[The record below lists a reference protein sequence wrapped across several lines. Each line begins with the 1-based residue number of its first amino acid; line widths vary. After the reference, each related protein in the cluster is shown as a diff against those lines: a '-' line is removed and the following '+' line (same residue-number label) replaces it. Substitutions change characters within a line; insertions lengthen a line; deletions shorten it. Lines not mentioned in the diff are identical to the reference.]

1 MRIGELAERSGV
13 SVRSLR
19 YYEEQRLLNAERS
32 PSGQRRYDE
41 TAVYRVQ
48 LIQLLYQA
56 GVSSRTIHELLPSI
70 ETGEV
75 TPELLDR
82 LVAERD
88 RIDDQLSTLTDAR
101 GRLQNIISLAIDA
114 RDAGRRCPHWR

>member
-19 YYEEQRLLNAERS
+19 YYEEQRLLDAERS

-41 TAVYRVQ
+41 AAVDRVQ
-48 LIQLLYQA
+48 VIQVLYRA
-56 GVSSRTIHELLPSI
+56 GVPSRTIHELLPSI

-75 TPELLDR
+75 TSELLDH
-82 LVAERD
+82 LIAERD
-88 RIDDQLSTLTDAR
+88 RIDDQLSTLTGAR
-101 GRLQNIISLAIDA
+101 NRLQDIISLALDA
-114 RDAGRRCPHWR
+114 REQGRICPHWK